1 MTSAPSPQRV
11 VRIAV
16 LGCGTVGSALIG
28 ILQDRADSLAVQCG
42 ARLEVGG
49 IAVSDLSATRA
60 SHIPGALLTD
70 DARQLVTDPTIDV
83 VVELIGGVEPA
94 DALVRTA
101 LEAGKAGVTPNKG
114 A

>member
-1 MTSAPSPQRV
+1 MTSAPSPKRV

-49 IAVSDLSATRA
+49 IAVSDLSVARA
-60 SHIPGALLTD
+60 PHIPVPLLTD
-70 DARQLVTDPTIDV
+70 DARKLVADPTVDV
-83 VVELIGGVEPA
+83 EAGVIGGADLAAALARNALEPA
-94 DALVRTA
+94 
-101 LEAGKAGVTPNKG
+101 K
-114 A
+114 